1 MASDIDEFVNRF
13 HITNIQVNRDRRHS
27 TFASY
32 GKTASYYNA
41 HEETID
47 IEIPRSGFEELVRV
61 NRRFDDYSRE
71 AGDEAYMRRQH
82 PAIKDAYD
90 KYRMLLELYR

>member
-61 NRRFDDYSRE
+61 NRRFDDWTQVTSEE
-71 AGDEAYMRRQH
+71 AHMRRQYT
-82 PAIKDAYD
+82 AIKDAYD
-90 KYRMLLELYR
+90 KYQMLLELYR